1 MTADCGGVV
10 NALVLPYHGS
20 TPLAE
25 ETVGVDQV
33 STVKVMGENRYP
45 ISPAQRETYTADG
58 ALFLPGVLDS
68 TWIERLRESVE
79 NLEAKERRDGS
90 PQGFFDRMRLW
101 EHDRGFRDIVF
112 DSPAAGIA
120 AGFIEVDRLNLLYDQ
135 LFVKRPG
142 SNVRTPWHTDL
153 PNWPV
158 TGSQLITIWVALD
171 RIDTGNGRLEF
182 IRGSHRWGR
191 DTWITGTYGDEDGR
205 ISRFHIT
212 DPETEPQEVFRARYA
227 ALETSVAAGEHEVL
241 AWDTEPGDAI
251 VFDACT
257 LHGALGNRRPD
268 QKRRAYSMRFAG
280 PDVRY
285 HPIDVANVAIMS
297 DSLGAGDPLDG
308 DQYPVV
314 YQV

>member
-1 MTADCGGVV
+1 MT
-10 NALVLPYHGS
+10 
-20 TPLAE
+20 
-25 ETVGVDQV
+25 VDISQRSMARAMEKSRYAV
-33 STVKVMGENRYP
+33 SDVRRDAY
-45 ISPAQRETYTADG
+45 AADG
-58 ALFLPGVLDS
+58 ALFLPGVLD
-68 TWIERLRESVE
+68 TVWVERLRESVE
-79 NLEAKERRDGS
+79 DLEAKERRDGS
-90 PQGFFDRMRLW
+90 PQGFFDRVGLW
-101 EHDRGFRDIVF
+101 GHDQGFRDIVL

-120 AGFIEVDRLNLLYDQ
+120 AQFLEVNRLRLLYDQ

-171 RIDTGNGRLEF
+171 PIGTENGRLEF
-182 IRGSHRWGR
+182 VRGSHRWSR

-205 ISRFHIT
+205 ISHFHIA
-212 DPETEPQEVFRARYA
+212 DSKTESQEVFRARYA
-227 ALETSVAAGEHEVL
+227 ALETAVAAGEHEVL

-257 LHGALGNRRPD
+257 LHGAVGNRRPD
-268 QKRRAYSMRFAG
+268 QTRRAYSMRFAG

-285 HPIDVANVAIMS
+285 NPSDVSNVTIMS
-297 DSLGAGDPLDG
+297 DSLGRGDPLDG
-308 DQYPVV
+308 EQFPVV